1 MDIHGHR
8 RNKLSHAVKQQGLH
22 GFLVTNPFN
31 VSYLTGFSGEASY
44 LLVGAEKDYALLV
57 SDGRFTAQL
66 QEECPGLE
74 LFIRLPSQ
82 RITIAAIQVLET
94 TGWKSIGCESSHLTV
109 AEFEE
114 FSTILTAAQ
123 WKPQSGVIEQFRAR
137 KDQSEIAEIK
147 DAIGMAERALKK
159 FLKSLSPKDSEK
171 QLTDRMEMLLRE
183 EGATHSSFP
192 TIVAAGVRAALPHAP
207 PTPQS
212 LGGQELVLI
221 DWGASGIF
229 YKSDLTRTYAIGK
242 PTDQFRKVHDAV
254 LKAQQRAI
262 AAIKPGV
269 QAQAVDAEARKSL
282 QETGYLEYFKHGLGH
297 GLGINVHELPFLRPG
312 QDTVLEPGMVVT
324 VEPGVYLPEWGGI
337 RIEDDV
343 LVTANGAE
351 VLTHVP
357 RDIDSLVISL

>member
-1 MDIHGHR
+1 MDMHAHR
-8 RNKLSHAVKQQGLH
+8 RNKLAQHVKQHGLH
-22 GFLVTNPFN
+22 GMLVTNPVN
-31 VSYLTGFSGEASY
+31 VSYLTGFTGEASY
-44 LLVGAEKDYALLV
+44 LLVGAEQDFSLLV
-57 SDGRFTAQL
+57 SDGRFTTQL

-74 LFIRLPSQ
+74 LYIRSPNQ

-94 TGWKSIGCESSHLTV
+94 TGWKNIGCEGGHLTL

-114 FSTILTAAQ
+114 FSTILTTAQ
-123 WKPQSGVIEQFRAR
+123 WKSQIGLVEQMRAR
-137 KDQSEIAEIK
+137 KDQTEIAEIK

-159 FLKSLSPKDSEK
+159 FLKSLSGKDSEK

-207 PTPQS
+207 PTLQH
-212 LGGQELVLI
+212 LAGQELLLV
-221 DWGASGIF
+221 DWGASGTF

-242 PTDQFRKVHDAV
+242 PTDQFRKVHAAV
-254 LKAQQRAI
+254 LKAQEQAI

-269 QAQAVDAEARKSL
+269 QAQVIDAEARKSL
-282 QETGYLEYFKHGLGH
+282 QESGYLQYFNHGTGH

-312 QDTVLEPGMVVT
+312 QETLLEPGMVIT
-324 VEPGVYLPEWGGI
+324 IEPGVYLPEWGGI

-343 LVTANGAE
+343 LVTASGAE

-357 RDIDSLVISL
+357 KDIDSLRISL

>member
-1 MDIHGHR
+1 MDIHAHR
-8 RNKLSHAVKQQGLH
+8 RNKLAHAVKHQGLH
-22 GFLVTNPFN
+22 GLLVTNPVN
-31 VSYLTGFSGEASY
+31 VSYLTGFTGEASY
-44 LLVGAEKDYALLV
+44 LLVGAEQDFSLLV
-57 SDGRFTAQL
+57 SDGRFTTQL

-74 LFIRLPSQ
+74 LFIRLPNQ

-94 TGWKSIGCESSHLTV
+94 TGWKTIGCESTHVTL

-114 FSTILTAAQ
+114 FSTILTTAQ
-123 WKPQSGVIEQFRAR
+123 WKPTSGLVEQMRTR

-147 DAIGMAERALKK
+147 NAIGMAERALQK
-159 FLKSLSPKDSEK
+159 FLSSLSGKDNEK
-171 QLTDRMEMLLRE
+171 QLTDRMEMLLRN

-207 PTPQS
+207 PTLQH
-212 LGGQELVLI
+212 LGGQELVLV
-221 DWGASGIF
+221 DWGASGTF

-242 PTDQFRKVHDAV
+242 PTDQFRKVHQAV
-254 LKAQQRAI
+254 LQAQQRAI

-269 QAQAVDAEARKSL
+269 TAQTIDAEARKSL
-282 QETGYLEYFKHGLGH
+282 QESGFLEYFNHGTGH
-297 GLGINVHELPFLRPG
+297 GLGINVHEAPFLRPG
-312 QDTVLEPGMVVT
+312 QETPLEAGMVVT

-343 LVTANGAE
+343 LVTPHGAE